1 MIRYATIVCLLS
13 ALAVMPPLPDGWCG
27 ATLDSVTP
35 SPTAVVEGPQ
45 HTTLKALFVSPKA
58 TIRVA
63 AANNSSGAARVE
75 YRFGDADPWKTVQG
89 PLLLSQ
95 LSEGAHT
102 LFFHSVDPAGTQ
114 GQAQSLT
121 FSLDAT
127 SPVSSAQVGPP
138 NRTAPNGKAFISALT
153 TITLSASD
161 AMSGVSQI
169 DYRVDGGPWLPFRE
183 VFSVANEGE
192 HRLEYRS
199 TDNVG
204 NQDAVHTLSL
214 ITDTTPPITSLTSAG
229 RPLDSSDALYISQ
242 PTAFELDA
250 VDMLS
255 GVASREYRID
265 EGGWLPYAPFTVD
278 DRTTHVISFRSTDQV
293 GNRETAKSVTI
304 KIDKTPPVTTISVGS
319 PQVTSSGATMVTD
332 STFFTLQAEDSQSG
346 VDASEYRLDRGD
358 WLPYSPFTIQ
368 EPGVHL
374 IEYRSSDRSGNVEH
388 ARAKTVT
395 VDSAPPSTVL
405 TVNRQNRQNGDI
417 VVSATASQ
425 VSCTATDN
433 DAGVKTVEYKLDS
446 GQWLTC
452 KPFSISAQGVHLVEY
467 RSSDRLGNTEPT
479 RFVKITIDQTPP
491 ETSLLIGTPKT
502 VENGVY
508 HISDKTVIAL
518 EAADPLSGVATS
530 EYRIS
535 GTSERYGSEPFS
547 IATDGTYR
555 ISYWSVDRAGNRE
568 KEKSATVMVEVPK
581 PPPAAV
587 IRPLVKERPADLA
600 AAGTGGPEQ
609 KQKPLTEQPANST
622 SMQANDTGMPS
633 DTYSGEYPIDTAAP
647 SGPDRTKEYT
657 IIGIING
664 VVIAVIML
672 LL

>member
-1 MIRYATIVCLLS
+1 MIRYVKIVYLLS
-13 ALAVMPPLPDGWCG
+13 ALAVMPPLPDGWC
-27 ATLDSVTP
+27 ATLDNVTP

-58 TIRVA
+58 TIGLA
-63 AANNSSGAARVE
+63 AANNGSGVARAE
-75 YRFGDADPWKTVQG
+75 YRFDDADPWKTVLG
-89 PLLLSQ
+89 PLPLSQ
-95 LSEGAHT
+95 LPEGAHT
-102 LFFHSVDPAGTQ
+102 LFFRSVDPAGTQ
-114 GQAQSLT
+114 GQTQSLS

-127 SPVSSAQVGPP
+127 SPVSSAQVGSP
-138 NRTAPNGKAFISALT
+138 NRTAPSGKTFISALT

-183 VFSVANEGE
+183 IFTIANEGE

-214 ITDTTPPITSLTSAG
+214 ITDTTPPITSLTSSG
-229 RPLDSSDALYISQ
+229 RSLDSADALYIRQ
-242 PTAFELDA
+242 PTTFELDA
-250 VDMLS
+250 VDILS

-265 EGGWLPYAPFTVD
+265 EGGWLPYGPFRVD

-319 PQVTSSGATMVTD
+319 PQVTSSSGATMVTD

-368 EPGVHL
+368 EPGEHL
-374 IEYRSSDRSGNVEH
+374 IEYRSIDRSGNVET
-388 ARAKTVT
+388 ARSKTVT

-405 TVNRQNRQNGDI
+405 TVNRQSRQNGDI
-417 VVSATASQ
+417 VTSATASQ

-433 DAGVKTVEYKLDS
+433 NAGVKTVEYKLDS
-446 GQWLTC
+446 GQWLPC
-452 KPFSISAQGVHLVEY
+452 KPFSISAQGAHLVEY
-467 RSSDRLGNTEPT
+467 RSSDRLGNLEPT

-491 ETSLLIGTPKT
+491 ETRLLIGTPKT

-508 HISDKTVIAL
+508 HISDKTVIAV

-547 IATDGTYR
+547 IATNGTYR

-568 KEKSATVMVEVPK
+568 KEKSATVTVEAPK

-587 IRPLVKERPADLA
+587 VRPPAKEHPADLVGDGA
-600 AAGTGGPEQ
+600 SE
-609 KQKPLTEQPANST
+609 KQKPQTAQPADS
-622 SMQANDTGMPS
+622 SPMQASDAGMPS
-633 DTYSGEYPIDTAAP
+633 DTYSGEYPADTAVP

-657 IIGIING
+657 VIGIING